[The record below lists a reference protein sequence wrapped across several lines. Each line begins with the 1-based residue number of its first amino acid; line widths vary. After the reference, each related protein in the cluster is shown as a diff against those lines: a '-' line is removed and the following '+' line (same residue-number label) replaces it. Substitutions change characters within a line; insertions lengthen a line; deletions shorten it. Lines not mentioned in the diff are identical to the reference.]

1 LQQQKEYWKQRGKI
15 KYATLGDENTRFFHS
30 TATIR
35 HNKNSIMV
43 LKDVNGV
50 AMSKHEDKANILWEA
65 FKERLGKSEFSH
77 IYFDLDSL
85 ISGEPGL
92 DDLQAPFTTEE
103 IDAIVS
109 NLPSGKSPGPDGFNT
124 DFLKKC
130 WNVTKPEFYE
140 LCNGF
145 YNSNI
150 YLQSINGSFIV
161 LVSKV
166 DNPSIVSDFRPIS
179 LLNSSLKL
187 ITKVLAN
194 MLQKVILR
202 VIHQNQYGFLKCRS
216 IQDYLAWSFEYL
228 HLCHK

>member
-1 LQQQKEYWKQRGKI
+1 MMRDEFMQIMEHGWNQLNNQPDVAKRLGQKFKNMRKILREWHNGLQSLGKAIENNKMLINLSDSLEEFRDLSLEEWSARRIFQNNQETLLQQQKEYWKQRGKI
-15 KYATLGDENTRFFHS
+15 KYATLGDENTRIFHS

-130 WNVTKPEFYE
+130 
-140 LCNGF
+140 
-145 YNSNI
+145 
-150 YLQSINGSFIV
+150 
-161 LVSKV
+161 
-166 DNPSIVSDFRPIS
+166 
-179 LLNSSLKL
+179 
-187 ITKVLAN
+187 
-194 MLQKVILR
+194 
-202 VIHQNQYGFLKCRS
+202 
-216 IQDYLAWSFEYL
+216 
-228 HLCHK
+228 